1 MVAAALDTGI
11 VRFSA
16 GDFGRPLLSGTD
28 AGHALLLLTE
38 KRRLESAPAAA
49 PGCSAVLMP
58 GHFTTFRRFAE
69 IVQEV
74 VTASVLAPPGGVALE
89 PVEEGTP
96 AFLAARCES
105 VQLATTAGFVPDAA
119 AVDEGLRETAR
130 AALRTRAP
138 VNEDDASYGPAASPA
153 SALADALSRLREA
166 STNEDAVSA
175 LETIIAGLASG
186 SGYAELLDAV
196 TSATGEER
204 WFGAWMSLVSTLKA
218 RIVPEGASPVG
229 SDASGELIGF
239 TDTTVRLVEA
249 VAFFKEERRACG
261 QWPKLQYSVMGYT
274 VWPGWYLS
282 LVPKRLSRSLVG

>member
-1 MVAAALDTGI
+1 M
-11 VRFSA
+11 
-16 GDFGRPLLSGTD
+16 
-28 AGHALLLLTE
+28 
-38 KRRLESAPAAA
+38 
-49 PGCSAVLMP
+49 
-58 GHFTTFRRFAE
+58 
-69 IVQEV
+69 
-74 VTASVLAPPGGVALE
+74 
-89 PVEEGTP
+89 
-96 AFLAARCES
+96 
-105 VQLATTAGFVPDAA
+105 PDAA

-218 RIVPEGASPVG
+218 RHRPGGRRFASR
-229 SDASGELIGF
+229 F
-239 TDTTVRLVEA
+239 
-249 VAFFKEERRACG
+249 
-261 QWPKLQYSVMGYT
+261 
-274 VWPGWYLS
+274 
-282 LVPKRLSRSLVG
+282 